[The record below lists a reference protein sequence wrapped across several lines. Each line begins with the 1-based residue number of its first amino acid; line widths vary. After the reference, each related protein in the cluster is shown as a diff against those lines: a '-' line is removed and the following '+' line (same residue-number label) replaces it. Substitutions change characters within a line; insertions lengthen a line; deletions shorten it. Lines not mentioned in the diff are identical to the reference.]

1 MTALI
6 RARQNAGGPAR
17 ADRGLDCRR
26 SGSAVVIPEL
36 AGGNDPVGADRG
48 FSRGAARRGAAK
60 KETVVTDL
68 RALTAREAARQIA
81 ERRLTAEALTT
92 AYLDR
97 IEARD
102 SVVGAWQ
109 YLDREQA
116 LAEARRRDAEPPRG
130 PLHGVPIAV
139 KDLIDTGDMPTAYGS
154 PIYRGHRPAAD
165 ASCVALAR
173 AAGAVVLG
181 KTVTTEFATFTPG
194 RTANPRNPAHT
205 PGGSSSGSAA
215 AVADGMAPLAFGTQ
229 TAGSVI
235 RPASFCGVVGYKPS
249 FGLINRAGVKPL
261 ADSLDTVGV
270 FARTVADAAF
280 FAGVLT
286 ERPALRH
293 LALMPRIP
301 HFGLYRTP
309 VWDQAEPATVAA
321 LDAARAALE
330 RAGAQ
335 IEELA
340 IAPEHHGLTEAQDRI
355 MGFEISRAL
364 ADERI
369 RHSAELSPRLAQL
382 LDAGMAVGADEYD
395 AALTRA
401 QAARAGLERFFGR
414 CDAVLVPAAP
424 GEAPVGLD
432 YTGNPVFNRMWTL
445 LGVPCATVPARWAGN
460 GLPTGVQLVGRVQ
473 DDVRVMAAA
482 AFLEQALAGTA

>member
-1 MTALI
+1 M
-6 RARQNAGGPAR
+6 RESR
-17 ADRGLDCRR
+17 ADQVEIAVPDPR
-26 SGSAVVIPEL
+26 SLSAR
-36 AGGNDPVGADRG
+36 D
-48 FSRGAARRGAAK
+48 
-60 KETVVTDL
+60 
-68 RALTAREAARQIA
+68 AARQIA
-81 ERRLTAEALTT
+81 EGKLTAEALAS
-92 AYLDR
+92 AYLDH
-97 IEARD
+97 IAARE

-109 YLDREQA
+109 YLDRDQA
-116 LAEARRRDAEPPRG
+116 LAEARRRDAEAPRG

-139 KDLIDTGDMPTAYGS
+139 KDLIDTSDMPTVYGS

-173 AAGAVVLG
+173 AAGAIVLG

-194 RTANPRNPAHT
+194 KTANPRNPAHT

-235 RPASFCGVVGYKPS
+235 RPASFCGCVGYKPS

-270 FARTVADAAF
+270 LARTVDDAAF
-280 FAGVLT
+280 FAGVLA

-293 LALMPRIP
+293 LAAPGQPPR
-301 HFGLYRTP
+301 FGLYRTP
-309 VWDQAEPATVAA
+309 MWDEAEPATAAA
-321 LDAARAALE
+321 LDAAHAALDL
-330 RAGAQ
+330 AGARV
-335 IEELA
+335 EELA
-340 IAPEHHGLTEAQDRI
+340 IAPNHHGLTVAQDKI
-355 MGFEISRAL
+355 MGFETVRGL

-382 LDAGMAVGADEYD
+382 IDAGMAVGAEEYD
-395 AALTRA
+395 AARA
-401 QAARAGLERFFGR
+401 LAEAARAALAGFFGG

-424 GEAPVGLD
+424 GEAPAGLG

-445 LGVPCATVPARWAGN
+445 LGVPCVSVLAHWGES
-460 GLPTGVQLVGRVQ
+460 GLPTGVQLVGRMH
-473 DDVRVMAAA
+473 DDARLMACAG
-482 AFLEQALAGTA
+482 FLERALANTA